1 MRSIRSG
8 YIQLRLSE
16 FNTEFEAVRGLRI
29 VPSLPLVVV
38 FQLCDRWHVPC

>member
-16 FNTEFEAVRGLRI
+16 FNILGGEGFAHHTLIATG
-29 VPSLPLVVV
+29 SCLPTL
-38 FQLCDRWHVPC
+38 